1 MRISTSMIH
10 NNAIRNMQEQQV
22 ALTKS
27 QNEVSTGKRVQ
38 SPADDPIAATRIL
51 QVNQTTAQYEQY
63 GKNISAAQTRLSLE
77 EQALSDAQDAIQR
90 VRELA
95 VQSNDSSL
103 SDNDRKS
110 IASELKELKQ
120 ELVDIGNRQDSNGEY
135 LFSGY
140 ATDTKPFSLDGN
152 GDVVYAG
159 DQGSRRV
166 QTGPSQYVTD
176 SDNGFDLFMNITSGN
191 GTFETAATAGN
202 TGTGVIDAGSVTDKN
217 AWAADDY
224 TISFTTATDWQITD
238 GSGTVI
244 GNGTYT
250 AGSAIA
256 FNGVQ
261 VTVTGTPAAGD
272 SFSVS
277 PSSSKDVFSTVGDL
291 IDSVSQSQGSTV
303 DQAEFQNEINSA
315 IAQLDQTEDQF
326 LTVRTTVGARLSTL
340 EDVESTRQDYLEHLS
355 GVLSNLE
362 DADYAESVSR
372 YSQQYTALQATQQ
385 AYAKIAQLSL
395 FNYL

>member
-10 NNAIRNMQEQQV
+10 NNAIRSMQKQQAAV
-22 ALTKS
+22 SKS
-27 QNEVSTGKRVQ
+27 QNEVSSGKRVQ

-63 GKNISAAQTRLSLE
+63 GKNISGAETRLSLE

-95 VQSNDSSL
+95 LQSNDSSL
-103 SDNDRKS
+103 SDTDRKS

-140 ATDTKPFSLDGN
+140 ATSTKPFSLNGN
-152 GDVVYAG
+152 GDVVYSG
-159 DQGSRRV
+159 DQGTRRV

-176 SDNGFDLFMNITSGN
+176 SDNGFDLFMNISSGN
-191 GTFETAATAGN
+191 GTFAAAATAGN

-217 AWAADDY
+217 AWVADDY
-224 TISFTTATDWQITD
+224 TISFTTATDWEITD
-238 GSGTVI
+238 GTGTVV

-261 VTVTGTPAAGD
+261 VTVSGTPAAGD

-277 PSSSKDVFSTVGDL
+277 PSSAKDVFSTVGDL
-291 IDSVSQSQGSTV
+291 IDSLTDSQESTV
-303 DQAEFQNEINSA
+303 AQAEFQNEINSA
-315 IAQLDQTEDQF
+315 ISQLDQTEDQF

-340 EDVESTRQDYLEHLS
+340 ENVESTRQDYLEHLS

-362 DADYAESVSR
+362 DADTAESTVR
-372 YSQQYTALQATQQ
+372 YTQEYTALQATQQ

-395 FNYL
+395 FDYL